1 MPVATSLQLLKRTI
15 PFALLLFLSSG
26 LLAQNKVDGTVLDA
40 DDNTPLSGAVMKLT
54 SFADSTQWQAA
65 MADDSGHF
73 EFTAVN
79 NGNYRLQLN
88 YIGYKAGFKRVTVS
102 GTDVHLGTVQ
112 AAKNATVLKDV
123 NIVENVVR
131 VEQKNDTSE
140 YNAAAYKTNKDANVE
155 DLVTKMPGITNEN
168 GTIKAQGEQVKKVL
182 IDGKEYFGDDAQ
194 LAMKNM
200 PSDIVDRVQVFDQ
213 MSDQS
218 FFTGFDDGNSQKAMN
233 IITKK
238 GMNKGVFGKV
248 YAGFGYITDARYSAG
263 ASINYMDGNR
273 RLSLIGMSNNV
284 NTQNFDMQ
292 DLLGVTG
299 SSGGGMRGGMRGG
312 MGGAMRGGRGGGN
325 YGNNASSNFMVGQQG
340 GISTT
345 HSVGLNYSDVF
356 GKRNNFKITGS
367 YFFNYGNN
375 TNRTD
380 LTRQYFNAGDSSTYY
395 KEASQ
400 SNSINMNHR
409 VNLRMEYLI
418 DSMNNLIFTPK
429 FSYQQNEQ
437 TNSIDG
443 TNTIAQSEFLS
454 RTLSNYQTKSAGYN
468 VSGDL
473 LYQHKFHKLYRTL
486 SVNVGTTVN
495 NKNGNS
501 SQLAVNSFAAAA
513 DSAAV
518 DQQATTIGTSYK
530 VYGNLSYTEPAGKT
544 GMVQLSYEPSYTW
557 NKSDKQ
563 TLNRDTTG
571 LTTDYNRLD
580 TLLSNKYDN
589 DYMTHKATASYK
601 VKGERFNFTIG
612 VGGQY
617 ALLTGVSVFPIS
629 YNTNRSFYSV
639 LPNAMFNY
647 RFKNNSNI
655 RIMYRTSTNPPSIS
669 QLQSV
674 IDNTNPLLLSTGNPD
689 LKQSYSHFMMVRY
702 GLTNT
707 KTSKSFFAFGSVNYT
722 QNYVGNSTFIATSD
736 TLINNTVTLKAGSQL
751 TRPVNIDGQINAN
764 AFLNYGMPI
773 TKIKC
778 NINFSTGF
786 TYLRTP
792 SLINNRQNL
801 ANTYGV
807 NGGFTLSSNISDKID
822 FTINYMGT
830 YNIVQNSLQT
840 ASNNN
845 YYQHTAGAR
854 FNWQF
859 WKGFVFNTNLQNTL
873 YAGIAQGFNQ
883 NIFLWNASLGYK
895 FFKDQSLDIRF
906 SVNDILNQNTGVTRT
921 VTETYVED
929 SKTTVLKRYILLTAT
944 YTIKYNKKAP
954 PKQPAGL

>member
-1 MPVATSLQLLKRTI
+1 MHIVVALRMTRLALPALFILLFNTSL
-15 PFALLLFLSSG
+15 F
-26 LLAQNKVDGTVLDA
+26 AQNKVDGTVLDA
-40 DDNTPLSGAVMKLT
+40 DDQTPLAGAVMKLT
-54 SFADSTQWQAA
+54 NLADSTQWQAA
-65 MADDSGHF
+65 MADDSGRF
-73 EFTAVN
+73 EFGAVT
-79 NGNYRLQLN
+79 NGNYLLQVN
-88 YIGYKAGFKRVTVS
+88 YLGYKAGFKRVAVT
-102 GTDVHLGTVQ
+102 GADVHLGPVQ

-123 NIVENVVR
+123 NVVENAVR
-131 VEQKNDTSE
+131 AQQKNDTTE
-140 YNAAAYKTNKDANVE
+140 YNASAFKTNKDANIE

-233 IITKK
+233 IVTKK
-238 GMNKGVFGKV
+238 GMNQGVFGKL
-248 YAGFGYITDARYSAG
+248 YAGYGYITDSRYTAG
-263 ASINYMDGNR
+263 ASVNYFDGNR

-284 NTQNFDMQ
+284 NLQNFDMQ

-299 SSGGGMRGGMRGG
+299 SSGGGRGGMRGG
-312 MGGAMRGGRGGGN
+312 MGGGRRPGGGGGN
-325 YGNNASSNFMVGQQG
+325 WGNSAASNFMVGQQG

-345 HSVGLNYSDVF
+345 HSVGLNYSDVL
-356 GKRNNFKITGS
+356 GKKNNLKLSGS

-375 TNRTD
+375 VNTSELN
-380 LTRQYFNAGDSSTYY
+380 RQYFNAGDSSTYY
-395 KEASQ
+395 KETNTSQ
-400 SNSINMNHR
+400 STNMNHR

-437 TNSIDG
+437 SSAIDG
-443 TNTIAQSEFLS
+443 TNTIAQTEFLS
-454 RTLSNYQTKSAGYN
+454 RTLSNYNAKSTGYN
-468 VSGDL
+468 ISGDL
-473 LYQHKFHKLYRTL
+473 LYQHKFRKQYRTL
-486 SVNVGTTVN
+486 SINVGTAIN
-495 NKNGNS
+495 NKDGNS
-501 SQLAVNSFAAAA
+501 SQLAVNSFAEAS
-513 DSAAV
+513 DSASV
-518 DQQATTIGTSYK
+518 DQQATTIGRSYK
-530 VYGNLSYTEPAGKT
+530 AYGNISYTEPAGKS

-571 LTTDYNRLD
+571 LTNDYNRLD

-589 DYMTHKATASYK
+589 DYMTHRATASYK
-601 VKGERFNFTIG
+601 LKGEKFNLTLG
-612 VGGQY
+612 LGGQY
-617 ALLTGVSVFPIS
+617 ALLTGVSVFPLA

-647 RFKNNSNI
+647 KFKNNSSI
-655 RIMYRTSTNPPSIS
+655 RLVYRTSTNPPSIS

-674 IDNTNPLLLSTGNPD
+674 IDNTNPLLLTTGNPD
-689 LKQSYSHFMMVRY
+689 LKQTYAHFAMVRY
-702 GLTNT
+702 GLTNP
-707 KTSKSFFAFGSVNYT
+707 KTSHSFFVFGSVNYT
-722 QNYVGNSTFIATSD
+722 QNYAGNSTFIATAD
-736 TLINNTVTLKAGSQL
+736 TLINGTVTLKAGSQL
-751 TRPVNIDGQINAN
+751 TRPVNIQGQLNAN
-764 AFLNYGMPI
+764 TFLNYGLPI
-773 TKIKC
+773 TKIKS
-778 NINFSTGF
+778 NINFNAGF

-792 SLINNRQNL
+792 SLINNLTNL

-807 NGGFTLSSNISDKID
+807 NGGLTLSSNISSKID

-845 YYQHTAGAR
+845 YYQHNAGVR

-895 FFKDQSLDIRF
+895 FLKDESLDVRF
-906 SVNDILNQNTGVTRT
+906 SVNDILNQNTGITRT

-929 SKTTVLKRYILLTAT
+929 SKTNVLKRYVLLTVT
-944 YTIKYNKKAP
+944 YTIKYNKKA
-954 PKQPAGL
+954 KK